1 MQEHFEAMRKS
12 TFWSGGPGTVEA
24 IQNAENRKAAFNA
37 FEDQPT
43 HGRKTKRVLADDE
56 EYDDYDELFAGV
68 PDPPSRK
75 KHKYAAPWLLPKE
88 LWAHIGYHP
97 EDGGDGQGGRKLALP
112 GMFGLGKKKKKK
124 TRFEMAVEELEA
136 EEKKKEGGDGGEDE
150 EEDEGGEK
158 EDDDAASEG
167 LKDDDFEEDEYDDN
181 DDYNAEQYFDGGDED
196 FEDGGGAEDY
206 DDGY

>member
-24 IQNAENRKAAFNA
+24 ILNAENRKATFNA
-37 FEDQPT
+37 FEDQAT
-43 HGRKTKRVLADDE
+43 YGRKSKRAAADDE
-56 EYDDYDELFAGV
+56 AYDDYDDLFAGV
-68 PDPPSRK
+68 SDPPSRK

-88 LWAHIGYHP
+88 LWKHIGYHP

-112 GMFGLGKKKKKK
+112 GFDASGKKKTKS
-124 TRFEMAVEELEA
+124 RFEKAVEELEA
-136 EEKKKEGGDGGEDE
+136 EEKKREGGDEGEDDD
-150 EEDEGGEK
+150 EDEGRGK
-158 EDDDAASEG
+158 EDEDAASEG

-181 DDYNAEQYFDGGDED
+181 DDYNAEQYFDGGEDD
-196 FEDGGGAEDY
+196 FEDGGGGEDY